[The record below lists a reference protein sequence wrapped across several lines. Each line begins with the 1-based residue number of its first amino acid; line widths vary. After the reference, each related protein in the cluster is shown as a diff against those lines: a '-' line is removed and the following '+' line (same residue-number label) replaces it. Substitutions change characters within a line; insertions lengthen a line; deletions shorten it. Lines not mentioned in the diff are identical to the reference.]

1 MQSCTMQT
9 FTAPVTGNYLITVAG
24 AQGGGSTGNPT
35 FAQPGG
41 LGAVVEGAV
50 TLQAGASIP
59 IIVGSTGGDGY
70 GNSQPGGGGGGLS
83 AVYTNGNTVPTIVA
97 GTVPSLCDM
106 GSAPGDT
113 QHHKQSSPK
122 QMKSLSLIV
131 CNPRIRSPGA
141 PTRRIHPYV
150 AGGGG
155 GGGG

>member
-1 MQSCTMQT
+1 MKAQPQLLSDQDVPAEMQSCTMQT

-70 GNSQPGGGGGGLS
+70 ASRW
-83 AVYTNGNTVPTIVA
+83 
-97 GTVPSLCDM
+97 SLIF
-106 GSAPGDT
+106 SI
-113 QHHKQSSPK
+113 HNIL
-122 QMKSLSLIV
+122 KSLPFLV
-131 CNPRIRSPGA
+131 VMR
-141 PTRRIHPYV
+141 YD
-150 AGGGG
+150 
-155 GGGG
+155 